1 MHKIWEPA
9 SKFIENQST
18 TYNIPA
24 EKMAEFWIFNRKISN
39 FLFVWWW
46 YKYGSLFVDSF
57 QKGDNVFGFGVL
69 VLHFGDTIIAKLT
82 NAKDSRFLSLVQVR
96 NILSSPFKDMFMFE
110 SVISNEDKKNVNEI
124 SVDATNRM
132 SNYSQFQE
140 QRKTVINFKQWW

>member
-1 MHKIWEPA
+1 M
-9 SKFIENQST
+9 
-18 TYNIPA
+18 
-24 EKMAEFWIFNRKISN
+24 
-39 FLFVWWW
+39 
-46 YKYGSLFVDSF
+46 
-57 QKGDNVFGFGVL
+57 FGFGVL

-140 QRKTVINFKQWW
+140 QRKTVINYKQ